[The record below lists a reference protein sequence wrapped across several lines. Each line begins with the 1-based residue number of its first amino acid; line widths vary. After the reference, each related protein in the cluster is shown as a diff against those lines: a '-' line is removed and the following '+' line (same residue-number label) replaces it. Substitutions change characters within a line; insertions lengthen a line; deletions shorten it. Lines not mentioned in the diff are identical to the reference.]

1 MPTALSTGLEWIKWE
16 EEDER
21 LAHTQAIF
29 LLEELDPHIWSV
41 TANRTGIYLQPRE
54 QVRWLTSWEQTI
66 HKWNLPLPAVWTGY
80 LSAMHQKRQEIW
92 KKYSGTSSLWPE
104 HSPKDRALERVEA
117 VAFSL
122 NRLLTMMQE
131 CSSVGLRTTGE
142 SMREKYQ

>member
-1 MPTALSTGLEWIKWE
+1 MPTALSTGLEWMKWE

-29 LLEELDPHIWSV
+29 LLEDLDPHIWAV
-41 TANRTGIYLQPRE
+41 AANRTGIYLQPRE
-54 QVRWLTSWEQTI
+54 QVRWLTSWETTL
-66 HKWNLPLPAVWTGY
+66 HRWNLPLPAVWTGY
-80 LSAMHQKRQEIW
+80 LSAMHQKRQETL
-92 KKYSGTSSLWPE
+92 KKYSHISSRSLE
-104 HSPKDRALERVEA
+104 LSPVDRASVRVEA

-131 CSSVGLRTTGE
+131 CSSVGLRTTAE